1 MDKLPVFKRN
11 FAAVRQAAQVNLKG
25 KIIQEHIVPVCA
37 GSSVLLLELIAGN
50 IRSFRRIDRPGNC
63 VTALDSRGVILVH
76 QVNLC
81 GQIRNA
87 EAVSSCLELRI
98 RLQPNVLIIVSSQQ
112 SRSIGYVVCIS
123 QGIIELGIVLPER
136 GVLQTVR
143 AFAVIFVVPPNHLLI
158 QGTPCFD
165 NCLPAIA
172 GQGRFAG
179 VNCCG
184 APVRASFVGD
194 LQSDRGSLRNNLVG
208 ANQVPAVNSQSN
220 FNGIFQ
226 TQPKKRGLFRHI
238 DRKGKSTTFCF
249 QTSFLKGC
257 FFRKVQLGNLLAAA
271 QNPAVFIACF
281 PFGQ

>member
-136 GVLQTVR
+136 GGVILPIFRTFV
-143 AFAVIFVVPPNHLLI
+143 FIFVVPPNYLLI

-238 DRKGKSTTFCF
+238 DRKGKSTIFCF

-257 FFRKVQLGNLLAAA
+257 FFRKFQIRNRLFAAENL
-271 QNPAVFIACF
+271 AVFSIIA
-281 PFGQ
+281 